1 MNEIAVIIRTA
12 DQTRKAEV
20 NMSTDNTG
28 ADVINASV
36 SNWSLP
42 TDTDYTLVNASN
54 GKAILP
60 RESLTANGV
69 KNGDILEIQPVLVA
83 G

>member
-1 MNEIAVIIRTA
+1 MAEVSVIIRTA

-20 NMSTDNTG
+20 KMSTDNSG
-28 ADVINASV
+28 ADVIDAAV

-42 TDTDYTLVNASN
+42 TDTDYTLVNASSN
-54 GKAILP
+54 KSLQP
-60 RESLTANGV
+60 RETLSANGV
-69 KNGDILEIQPVLVA
+69 KDGDILEIQPVLVA

>member
-1 MNEIAVIIRTA
+1 MAEVTVIVRTA

-20 NMSTDNTG
+20 KMSTDNSG
-28 ADVINASV
+28 ADVIDAAV

-42 TDTDYTLVNASN
+42 RDTDYTLVNASSN
-54 GKAILP
+54 KSIQP
-60 RESLTANGV
+60 RESLGSNGV
-69 KNGDILEIQPVLVA
+69 KDGDVLEIQPVLVA